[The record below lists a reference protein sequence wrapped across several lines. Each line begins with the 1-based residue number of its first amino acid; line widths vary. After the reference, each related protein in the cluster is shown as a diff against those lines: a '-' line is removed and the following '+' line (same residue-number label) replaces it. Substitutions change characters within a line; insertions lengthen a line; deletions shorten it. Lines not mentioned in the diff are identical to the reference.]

1 MRILMTKKTKLLVSG
16 DYPLIASPTLAQA
29 YGVPSAMFLQKLHY
43 CLQSSDAKCIQQQK
57 YFYHSYEQWAE
68 TLGIYSV
75 STIKRIVS
83 KLKNAGILIVKKL
96 AQNKWLQT
104 NFYSINYRKLSA
116 LLKHTADLSENEVMD
131 QAQSKTTTLSPE
143 MPKQHSTRAIKIT
156 TPLAAKAHVKDTL
169 NIEGLSQPL
178 HSIAYGSN
186 LESMP
191 PEKRELYHHL
201 LKLKV
206 DIHYDDVRL
215 DEWLVRRNFIIQK
228 AAFLKDQLGH
238 RKILWYSPEQLGLTL
253 A

>member
-1 MRILMTKKTKLLVSG
+1 MLMTKKSKLLVRG

-57 YFYHSYEQWAE
+57 YFYHSYAQWAD

-104 NFYSINYRKLSA
+104 NFYAINYRKLSA
-116 LLKHTADLSENEVMD
+116 LIKGVEEQKLAVVPPKDESANNSAQNIRAK
-131 QAQSKTTTLSPE
+131 AQSNNSVLAIVNPPIMSKPKSNNTSPVGLPSPLSPVAQASDLQA
-143 MPKQHSTRAIKIT
+143 MSPDKR
-156 TPLAAKAHVKDTL
+156 
-169 NIEGLSQPL
+169 GLYYQ
-178 HSIAYGSN
+178 
-186 LESMP
+186 
-191 PEKRELYHHL
+191 L
-201 LKLKV
+201 LKMKV

-215 DEWLVRRNFIIQK
+215 DEWIKCKKLIVQQV
-228 AAFLKDQLGH
+228 AYLKDQFGH
-238 RKILWYSPEQLGLTL
+238 LKIHWHSPEQLGLRVN
-253 A
+253 